1 MLEGLRAVY
10 FDGVKAQ
17 FEVRACARPPRQAP
31 LPSPP
36 PCPPP
41 ARAPD
46 ACARQDRGAAQNEAD
61 GPATPEAPHVPL
73 GATSA
78 AGSPA
83 RRAPAE
89 RPQSAQAGGARA
101 EPAAPLRGGDR
112 TPPPPAE
119 AGEDG
124 AEASSG
130 SSPGSWHASPVWDS
144 MATFSQAR
152 APGAAPAP
160 SRAPGAA
167 RPRAPTPSA
176 APPRAVHAPAP
187 GAAVAGRRRG
197 AGGREGRRRG
207 AAAGR
212 GARCGER
219 RG

>member
-83 RRAPAE
+83 RRAHRPMACHQEETQQGPAGAAAAWLRLAQRAHARPVGASGGACGGPKTLHGPPWSDICIRAKLLAPATSRAAPPCSSAGGHDARASE
-89 RPQSAQAGGARA
+89 RPSAGSLRQASAARRARSCCSRRTTATGARA
-101 EPAAPLRGGDR
+101 
-112 TPPPPAE
+112 
-119 AGEDG
+119 
-124 AEASSG
+124 
-130 SSPGSWHASPVWDS
+130 
-144 MATFSQAR
+144 
-152 APGAAPAP
+152 
-160 SRAPGAA
+160 
-167 RPRAPTPSA
+167 
-176 APPRAVHAPAP
+176 
-187 GAAVAGRRRG
+187 
-197 AGGREGRRRG
+197 
-207 AAAGR
+207 
-212 GARCGER
+212 
-219 RG
+219 